1 MASASATAEANKAL
15 FLEKV
20 RFKFSDHMIDLFE
33 VQDSSTHIQQVFA
46 DNVDDND
53 CQDGFGKKH
62 D

>member
-20 RFKFSDHMIDLFE
+20 RSYFSYQMINIFE
-33 VQDSSTHIQQVFA
+33 VEDSSPHIHEVFA
-46 DNVDDND
+46 DNVDDNY
-53 CQDGFGKKH
+53 CQDGFGKKP

>member
-20 RFKFSDHMIDLFE
+20 RSYFSYHMINIFE
-33 VQDSSTHIQQVFA
+33 VEDSSLHVQQVFA
-46 DNVDDND
+46 DNVDGND